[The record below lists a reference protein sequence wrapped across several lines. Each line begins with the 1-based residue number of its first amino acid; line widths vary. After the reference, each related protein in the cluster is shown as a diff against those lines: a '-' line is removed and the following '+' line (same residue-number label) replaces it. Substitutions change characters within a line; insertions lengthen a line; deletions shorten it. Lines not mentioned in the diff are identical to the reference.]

1 MEPLAGDFAWLSILQ
16 KRADF
21 ARKSA
26 EKAHS
31 PEIAHEFE
39 ELAALY
45 QEAMDAQKTPPE
57 QAKDD
62 IIRYLQARSHEFLLD
77 ARGLVD
83 EGRADRLKYL
93 AGAFGA
99 EAARLR
105 NR

>member
-1 MEPLAGDFAWLSILQ
+1 MEPQAGDFGWLSILQ

-26 EKAHS
+26 ASARS
-31 PEIAHEFE
+31 PDVAQEFE

-45 QEAMDAQKTPPE
+45 QEAMDAQSTPPE

-62 IIRYLQARSHEFLLD
+62 IIRHLQSRSSQFLME
-77 ARGLVD
+77 ARGLAD
-83 EGRADRLKYL
+83 QGRADKLKFL

-99 EAARLR
+99 EAARLK

>member
-1 MEPLAGDFAWLSILQ
+1 MEPQAGDFGWLSILQ

-26 EKAHS
+26 EKARS

-62 IIRYLQARSHEFLLD
+62 IIRYLQTRSHEFLLD
-77 ARGLVD
+77 ARGLAD
-83 EGRADRLKYL
+83 EGRADRLKFL
-93 AGAFGA
+93 AGVFGA